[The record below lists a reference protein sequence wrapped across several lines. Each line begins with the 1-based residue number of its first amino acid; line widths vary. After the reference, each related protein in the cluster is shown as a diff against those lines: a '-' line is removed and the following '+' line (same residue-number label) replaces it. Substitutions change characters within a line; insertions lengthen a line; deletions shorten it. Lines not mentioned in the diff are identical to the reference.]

1 MSLTTSRGMPRNWFS
16 CCRRKLTWKL
26 GLMASRTRS
35 SVLRSA
41 FFRPEKKAAA
51 LGRKRGLD
59 AHVASAG
66 VEEGAGPGEER
77 AGLHVDLDALVHLGA
92 QPQPPRIVVGP
103 LVAARYDVPARE
115 QPQDLVS
122 EATSCALP
130 GCCAYVPPFSSSKS
144 STASRKLST
153 HGRCGR
159 GARLS
164 HMPSSCSWQWLATGC
179 CSSFR

>member
-26 GLMASRTRS
+26 GLMASRTLS

-41 FFRPEKKAAA
+41 FFRLDPRKESCA
-51 LGRKRGLD
+51 LQRSRVLD
-59 AHVASAG
+59 AHIAATG

-92 QPQPPRIVVGP
+92 QAQPARIIVRP
-103 LVAARYDVPARE
+103 LVAARNDVSARE
-115 QPQDLVS
+115 QPQDPVRD
-122 EATSCALP
+122 ACTSRAPP
-130 GCCAYVPPFSSSKS
+130 GCCAYVPPFSSSNS
-144 STASRKLST
+144 STARRKLST
-153 HGRCGR
+153 QGRCGR

-164 HMPSSCSWQWLATGC
+164 HMPSS
-179 CSSFR
+179 